1 MDQLAIFGGRPA
13 LERPIGYGRQYID
26 DDDIQAVVDVLKS
39 DYLTCG
45 PKIAEAEEKLCRVT
59 GAKHAV
65 LIANGTAALHAACF
79 AAGVG
84 PGDEVITT
92 PLTFAASANCALYC
106 GARPVFADIDPDTYN
121 IDPECVEKLITD
133 KTKAVVAVDFT
144 GQAVELD
151 RLRDICHRHGL
162 ILIEDAA
169 HALGT
174 KYDGKPVGSIAD
186 MTEFSFHPVKTCTA
200 GEGGAVTTDD
210 DALYE
215 KLALFRTH
223 GITRDPALM
232 DKPTEGGWYYQ
243 QVALGYNYRVTDMQ
257 AALLSSQLDK
267 LDRFAA
273 RRKELV
279 KRYDEAF
286 SAMPEITVQKEIPQS
301 DTVRHLYLLQ
311 FNLEMLTCGR
321 KELYDA
327 LKAEGVGVNVHYI
340 PTYTF
345 PYYRQLGYEPGLCP
359 NAERLYERIVS
370 IPLFYSLTDEQQEQV
385 IEAVRKVIA
394 YYRKEA

>member
-45 PKIAEAEEKLCRVT
+45 PKIAEAEEKLCRIT

-106 GARPVFADIDPDTYN
+106 GARPVFADINPDTYN
-121 IDPECVEKLITD
+121 IDPDCVERLITD

-151 RLRDICHRHGL
+151 RLRDICRRHGL

-186 MTEFSFHPVKTCTA
+186 MTEFSIHPVKTCTA
-200 GEGGAVTTDD
+200 GEGGAVTTND

-286 SAMPEITVQKEIPQS
+286 SAMKEITVQKEIPQS

-345 PYYRQLGYEPGLCP
+345 PYYKGLGYAPGLCP
-359 NAERLYERIVS
+359 HAERLYERIVS

-394 YYRKEA
+394 YYRKEG